1 VLSLT
6 NQPDGKRRVENWVNG
21 RLGIVPYIMPGFALA
36 KLAAEVFEKDNRVEG
51 LILLKHGIFT
61 FGETAKESYDRMIHW
76 VSSAEKLLN
85 EAKAFAFSFLSDLP
99 KASSLADIAKAAN
112 ILRGRVHRV
121 RSAAR
126 HEDPVERLIVRHRS
140 SPEILRFVNS
150 REAAIFSQRGPLTPD
165 HIIRTKAIPLLI
177 PSVGQDWDSYSI
189 AVGKSVDRFQEAYG
203 TYFERQTEGR
213 NLSKKSLDP
222 LPRVALAPG
231 LGLFAMA
238 ADAKSEDVALDIYE
252 HTIDVIEK
260 ASRIGIYEALPEND
274 LFDME
279 YWSLEQAKLGA
290 AKEKIFSRKVVW
302 ISGAASGIGLAVAR
316 AFAAAGAHIF
326 LTDLEE
332 TSLLRAQESLGKGPQ
347 LAWTTCDVT
356 NPVQVRKTFE
366 ACSIAFGGVDV
377 VVSNAGQ
384 APTGDMASCPE
395 DVLRKSF
402 EINFFSHQ
410 TVSQA
415 AVKIFRRQ
423 GLGGDLLFNAS
434 KSAFNPGPGFGPYS
448 VPKAGVIALMR
459 QYAVELGKIGVRVNA
474 VNADRVN
481 TNLYAGGLLE
491 ERAKAR
497 GVPLKEYL
505 SGNLLSEEVYAED
518 VAQAFLSLAQARKTT
533 GAVFPVDGG
542 NPAAFPR

>member
-1 VLSLT
+1 
-6 NQPDGKRRVENWVNG
+6 
-21 RLGIVPYIMPGFALA
+21 
-36 KLAAEVFEKDNRVEG
+36 
-51 LILLKHGIFT
+51 
-61 FGETAKESYDRMIHW
+61 
-76 VSSAEKLLN
+76 
-85 EAKAFAFSFLSDLP
+85 
-99 KASSLADIAKAAN
+99 
-112 ILRGRVHRV
+112 
-121 RSAAR
+121 
-126 HEDPVERLIVRHRS
+126 
-140 SPEILRFVNS
+140 
-150 REAAIFSQRGPLTPD
+150 
-165 HIIRTKAIPLLI
+165 
-177 PSVGQDWDSYSI
+177 
-189 AVGKSVDRFQEAYG
+189 
-203 TYFERQTEGR
+203 
-213 NLSKKSLDP
+213 
-222 LPRVALAPG
+222 
-231 LGLFAMA
+231 
-238 ADAKSEDVALDIYE
+238 
-252 HTIDVIEK
+252 
-260 ASRIGIYEALPEND
+260 
-274 LFDME
+274 ME

-347 LAWTTCDVT
+347 LAWATCDVT